1 MLFGV
6 RVYPAHCRV
15 FPYIPDYYALDVNSM
30 VPVVTTKKCLQM
42 SNFLLETI
50 GLGWELLFYIYS
62 NLQYC
67 CLFSP
72 CWKPSRPAE
81 ENPEV
86 KAEVILYQEGWELS
100 TESQQPLLQTE
111 GQTIHFMAELP
122 FNDSLISI
130 IFYQGIFEALLTET
144 NSTNLQGEMEILQLD
159 CAGNCLDSEVPN

>member
-1 MLFGV
+1 M
-6 RVYPAHCRV
+6 
-15 FPYIPDYYALDVNSM
+15 
-30 VPVVTTKKCLQM
+30 
-42 SNFLLETI
+42 
-50 GLGWELLFYIYS
+50 
-62 NLQYC
+62 
-67 CLFSP
+67 
-72 CWKPSRPAE
+72 AE

-130 IFYQGIFEALLTET
+130 IFYQGIFQALLTET
-144 NSTNLQGEMEILQLD
+144 NTTNLQGEMEILQLD